1 MTVLKSIYQLD
12 LRLLLWCQKSRYS
25 HKFIAMTRCVSR
37 TGDGYM
43 QVLFPC
49 VYWLSSPINGEDFFM
64 LALCAFAVERILYFL
79 LKNILK
85 RRRPPEV
92 VPYFTSVIHASDQF
106 SFPSGHTMAAFLL
119 ASLATSAIGI
129 SAFPLYIWAILVA
142 ISRVVLG
149 VHFPSDILAGATLG
163 TLIAYFMVTL

>member
-1 MTVLKSIYQLD
+1 MTVIQSIYQLD
-12 LRLLLWCQKSRYS
+12 LRLLLWSQKFQQFSAIIRV
-25 HKFIAMTRCVSR
+25 ISR

-49 VYWLSSPINGEDFFM
+49 LYWLSYPIEGNAFLM
-64 LALCAFAVERILYFL
+64 LTLSAFAIERPLYFS
-79 LKNILK
+79 LKNLLK
-85 RRRPPEV
+85 RRRPPEI
-92 VPYFTSVIHASDQF
+92 VPYFTSVIRASDQF

-119 ASLATSAIGI
+119 AGLATSEMGFNAL
-129 SAFPLYIWAILVA
+129 PLYFWAGAVA

-163 TLIAYFMVTL
+163 TLIAYITAIVTL